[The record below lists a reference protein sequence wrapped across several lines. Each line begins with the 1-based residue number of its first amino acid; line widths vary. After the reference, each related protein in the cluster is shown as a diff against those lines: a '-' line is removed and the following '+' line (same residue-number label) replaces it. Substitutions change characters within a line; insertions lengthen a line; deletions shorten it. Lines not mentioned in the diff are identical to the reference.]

1 MVQHWS
7 RRCAPVLLV
16 CVATARPAAA
26 MCCRPSARRAQRSHE
41 PDAWDGMPLA
51 PEPRDDPVAGSGDGA
66 RLVRWVRSQ
75 QPQDHELPRPSV
87 CSRLLIVARRAG
99 GARQWAL
106 GPTRAIRPSV
116 ETDLRRTDSTTRQ
129 LRGLVT
135 ALCFSLIRNS
145 TLMLCAPRSVR
156 STDVLSPVRAACTMY
171 LYVLPAIYI
180 ETLIL
185 SV

>member
-1 MVQHWS
+1 LVQHWS

-75 QPQDHELPRPSV
+75 PPQDHELPRPSV

-116 ETDLRRTDSTTRQ
+116 ETDFDLRRTTLDDST
-129 LRGLVT
+129 
-135 ALCFSLIRNS
+135 
-145 TLMLCAPRSVR
+145 APRSRDSAVFLSNSKFHSYAMR
-156 STDVLSPVRAACTMY
+156 SPLRSIHRCPQSCTRRVY
-171 LYVLPAIYI
+171 YVLVCTPGYY
-180 ETLIL
+180 
-185 SV
+185 